1 MRKERYRIWHSAV
14 IHRRRENEEKA
25 LVDPLHRKRRMA
37 SAELERSH
45 SAMGSLSTADKT
57 SPSKSPTKVSA
68 TVLERSAS
76 SSSGSSSAAVNNN
89 NNVLKRPQMITASER
104 LQEHRSRMHR
114 HASTRRPLLTSTAS
128 VDGTPRSS
136 LEAASRSTSSLDVPA
151 TAAAH
156 ARCGGRGP
164 RATSP
169 FVESSREAAEV
180 RLRALAE
187 IKALQ
192 VRRNDSFKRG
202 SPVLSGGAGAGAG
215 GRQPRQPRQLKI
227 DEGKSFSLRG
237 YVARFPEKFINV
249 RLILNEVIKICEL
262 PGMTLWKAFWP
273 HICR

>member
-1 MRKERYRIWHSAV
+1 
-14 IHRRRENEEKA
+14 
-25 LVDPLHRKRRMA
+25 MA

-45 SAMGSLSTADKT
+45 SAMGSLSTADKA

-76 SSSGSSSAAVNNN
+76 SSSGSSSVAVNNN

-128 VDGTPRSS
+128 VDGTPRSA
-136 LEAASRSTSSLDVPA
+136 LEAASRSTSSLDVP
-151 TAAAH
+151 TAH
-156 ARCGGRGP
+156 ARGGRGP

-202 SPVLSGGAGAGAG
+202 SPVLSGGSGGAG

-227 DEGKSFSLRG
+227 EEGKSFPLRG
-237 YVARFPEKFINV
+237 YRAWFA
-249 RLILNEVIKICEL
+249 LIFV
-262 PGMTLWKAFWP
+262 G
-273 HICR
+273 R

>member
-57 SPSKSPTKVSA
+57 SPSKSPTKVTA

-89 NNVLKRPQMITASER
+89 NNNVVKRPQMITASER

-202 SPVLSGGAGAGAG
+202 SPVLSGGGA

-227 DEGKSFSLRG
+227 DEGKCEDMWLHKYSFNL
-237 YVARFPEKFINV
+237 ELDDK
-249 RLILNEVIKICEL
+249 KCEI
-262 PGMTLWKAFWP
+262 TLGIFFGR
-273 HICR
+273 HIRPLG

>member
-1 MRKERYRIWHSAV
+1 
-14 IHRRRENEEKA
+14 
-25 LVDPLHRKRRMA
+25 MA

-76 SSSGSSSAAVNNN
+76 SSSGSSSVAVNNNN

-136 LEAASRSTSSLDVPA
+136 LEAASRSTSSLDVPM
-151 TAAAH
+151 AH
-156 ARCGGRGP
+156 AQRGRGP

-202 SPVLSGGAGAGAG
+202 SPVLSGGAGAG

-227 DEGKSFSLRG
+227 DEGKSFSSRG
-237 YVARFPEKFINV
+237 DVAKFHENIINI
-249 RLILNEVIKICEL
+249 LFTLNEVIKNVNK
-262 PGMTLWKAFWP
+262 P
-273 HICR
+273 

>member
-1 MRKERYRIWHSAV
+1 
-14 IHRRRENEEKA
+14 
-25 LVDPLHRKRRMA
+25 MA

-57 SPSKSPTKVSA
+57 SPGKSPTKVSA

-76 SSSGSSSAAVNNN
+76 SSSGSSSVAVNNNNNN

-136 LEAASRSTSSLDVPA
+136 LEAASRSTSSLDVP
-151 TAAAH
+151 TAH

-202 SPVLSGGAGAGAG
+202 SPVLSGGGGGGAG

-237 YVARFPEKFINV
+237 
-249 RLILNEVIKICEL
+249 
-262 PGMTLWKAFWP
+262 GMAQFHLE
-273 HICR
+273 